1 MELRSGVELECGW
14 QSPCRWRG
22 KSTSGLA
29 PWLFVRSVDPVVVVE
44 RPGVGLAPL
53 LFVHSVDPWN
63 RLGRFRTCA
72 LGEALEYER
81 GSRLRLAQG
90 CGWKWGW
97 VLACER
103 AWVWEEG
110 TVLVA

>member
-1 MELRSGVELECGW
+1 M
-14 QSPCRWRG
+14 
-22 KSTSGLA
+22 STSELA
-29 PWLFVRSVDPVVVVE
+29 PWLFVRSVGPVVVVE
-44 RPGVGLAPL
+44 RPGVGLAL
-53 LFVHSVDPWN
+53 RRFVRSVDPWN
-63 RLGRFRTCA
+63 RLGRFQACA
-72 LGEALEYER
+72 LGEACAYER

-103 AWVWEEG
+103 EWVWEEG